1 MARSH
6 NGHIKTELDDG
17 ALREDYLYRISI
29 KAIIYDDDG
38 KMLVVK
44 EHGLNWGLPGGGM
57 DFGETFD
64 KALARELE
72 EEVGY
77 SGGFSY
83 DVVDVANPMYL
94 SNIDAYQ
101 VWIVC
106 HVVPENFDFSVGI
119 DGEDLKFIDPQE
131 LLIFDDIQAKKA
143 YNFHERLQERLDRYR
158 GDYDARIA

>member
-1 MARSH
+1 MRLFRDGQHVMEQAVNAIARAQFFIGLRLKV
-6 NGHIKTELDDG
+6 NIGGIAVDRAFDDRRDELDDG

-29 KAIIYDDDG
+29 KAIIYNDDG

-44 EHGLNWGLPGGGM
+44 EHGLHWGLPGGGM

-101 VWIVC
+101 VWIV
-106 HVVPENFDFSVGI
+106 
-119 DGEDLKFIDPQE
+119 
-131 LLIFDDIQAKKA
+131 
-143 YNFHERLQERLDRYR
+143 
-158 GDYDARIA
+158 